1 MMNLLGHI
9 TLNLSLSIYLIWFV
23 PQIILNFK
31 RKNTEGLSMLM
42 FGILCIGYLSDL
54 MYGFGTGMQWQYRT
68 VTIVGL
74 CSLAIQHYQFDRYG
88 LHRSTEKY
96 TYYALSFLYLAWLSY
111 AIFAIKSGFHSR
123 DFYDFAGMLANMCWF
138 SYMLPQIFKN
148 YFNKSTVGLSIYF
161 VCFAIFLNLCD
172 STSAW
177 TLGWDYP
184 SKIGP
189 AVTLL
194 GNLTL
199 LFQVIYYGQ
208 SRKQF
213 PRLVINS

>member
-1 MMNLLGHI
+1 MNFIGHI

-31 RKNTEGLSMLM
+31 RKDTEGLSMLM

-54 MYGFGTGMQWQYRT
+54 MYGFGRGMQWQYRT
-68 VTIVGL
+68 VTVVGL
-74 CSLAIQHYQFDRYG
+74 FSLAIQHYQFGRYG
-88 LHRSTEKY
+88 LHRLTEKY
-96 TYYALSFLYLAWLSY
+96 TYFALSFVYLAWLFY
-111 AIFAIKSGFHSR
+111 AIYAIKFNFHSKN
-123 DFYDFAGMLANMCWF
+123 FYDVAGMLANICWF

-161 VCFAIFLNLCD
+161 VGIAIFLNLCD

-177 TLGWDYP
+177 MLGWDYP

-189 AVTLL
+189 AITLL
-194 GNLTL
+194 GNLIL
-199 LFQVIYYGQ
+199 LSQVIYYGK
-208 SRKQF
+208 RNK
-213 PRLVINS
+213 